1 MENQTNVTFP
11 LTAEQIAQKNAEF
24 AKLTPSEQRVTI
36 AKDVLEQLRLGRYY
50 AEQSTYFSMPAPTA
64 EPLKPGQDLQSL
76 ILQNDRT
83 CTVCALGAC
92 FASAVRLS
100 NGVALSEETIGFDN
114 FADEPG
120 DTADFGNDAVFNEKV
135 ASYFS
140 NRQLALIESAFEK
153 DDDFS
158 RGYDVEDAIDF
169 GQAYEDDTDRLQAIM
184 ENIVEHGGNFVP

>member
-1 MENQTNVTFP
+1 MENQTNVTLP

-24 AKLTPSEQRVTI
+24 AKLTPSEQCVTI

-50 AEQSTYFSMPAPTA
+50 AEQFTYFSMPAPTA

-83 CTVCALGAC
+83 CAVCALGAC

-100 NGVALSEETIGFDN
+100 NGVALSEETISVDHSTDDN
-114 FADEPG
+114 
-120 DTADFGNDAVFNEKV
+120 TANFGNDAVFNEKV

-184 ENIVEHGGNFVP
+184 ENIVEHEGEFVP